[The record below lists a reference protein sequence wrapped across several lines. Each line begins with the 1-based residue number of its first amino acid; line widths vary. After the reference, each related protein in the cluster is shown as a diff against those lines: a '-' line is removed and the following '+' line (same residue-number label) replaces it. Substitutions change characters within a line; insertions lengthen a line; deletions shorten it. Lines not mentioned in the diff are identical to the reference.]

1 MNEIKITI
9 EKKNY
14 SSKPCFKDQSCEGCH
29 LLNENIEEPLA
40 NISEKCKNIH
50 KLLGKTV
57 CFDNNCIFVEEI

>member
-9 EKKNY
+9 EEKNY
-14 SSKPCFKDQSCEGCH
+14 LSKPCFKDQSCEGCS
-29 LLNENIEEPLA
+29 LLNENPEEHLA

-50 KLLGKTV
+50 KLLGNTV